1 MGFFSF
7 LLLQRVPDN
16 KTINE
21 ILATYIDPEKS
32 DPVIRQRCVFKIFS
46 LSELF
51 KMSRY
56 LLCAYL
62 IWEVMTL
69 LECDVSVPFTFC
81 SISLVF
87 TQGFVSQ
94 RCCFWIVVTVVR
106 TYSVLFSRLFE
117 ADNDKYINSFNPHN
131 NPLR

>member
-1 MGFFSF
+1 MFS
-7 LLLQRVPDN
+7 LLQRVPDD

-32 DPVIRQRCVFKIFS
+32 DPVIRQRYVFKIFS

-62 IWEVMTL
+62 IWKVMTL
-69 LECDVSVPFTFC
+69 LECDMSVPFTFY
-81 SISLVF
+81 SI
-87 TQGFVSQ
+87 VSQ
-94 RCCFWIVVTVVR
+94 RCCFWIVITVVR
-106 TYSVLFSRLFE
+106 TYSVLCSRLFE
-117 ADNDKYINSFNPHN
+117 TDNDKCINSFKPHN